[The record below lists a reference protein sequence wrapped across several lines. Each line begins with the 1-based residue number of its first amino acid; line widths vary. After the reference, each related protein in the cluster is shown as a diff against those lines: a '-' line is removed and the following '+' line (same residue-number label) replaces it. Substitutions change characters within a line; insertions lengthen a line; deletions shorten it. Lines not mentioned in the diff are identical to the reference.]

1 MGMDP
6 DEYNSPPMKYLTA
19 DNIMKNV
26 KTIKSR
32 ARIARLQYFIEAIIR
47 HLHDFVREQDWVRQN
62 GNTQ

>member
-47 HLHDFVREQDWVRQN
+47 HLHDFVREQD
-62 GNTQ
+62 